1 MNSLRSAWTPV
12 LASQNA
18 SIIGPRERFEDSPL
32 ARTSFASYPTIRLV
46 QIIGQA
52 NPSPM
57 VPWGPEYPISRISD
71 PVESGY
77 GSIKLALR
85 GILLVTIRT
94 F

>member
-52 NPSPM
+52 TGSQA
-57 VPWGPEYPISRISD
+57 YPQIRRMRTCERRRE
-71 PVESGY
+71 ESHIWRKK
-77 GSIKLALR
+77 S
-85 GILLVTIRT
+85 
-94 F
+94 

>member
-52 NPSPM
+52 SLLISTVFPHAR
-57 VPWGPEYPISRISD
+57 GP
-71 PVESGY
+71 
-77 GSIKLALR
+77 ALNL
-85 GILLVTIRT
+85 I
-94 F
+94 

>member
-52 NPSPM
+52 TWP
-57 VPWGPEYPISRISD
+57 Y
-71 PVESGY
+71 
-77 GSIKLALR
+77 
-85 GILLVTIRT
+85 ILLTSRVTQVSRMMRDSVIARRVRYAT
-94 F
+94 S

>member
-52 NPSPM
+52 SNISNPF
-57 VPWGPEYPISRISD
+57 
-71 PVESGY
+71 SG
-77 GSIKLALR
+77 
-85 GILLVTIRT
+85 
-94 F
+94 

>member
-46 QIIGQA
+46 QIIGQVTCTGIIPNSSCNA
-52 NPSPM
+52 L
-57 VPWGPEYPISRISD
+57 
-71 PVESGY
+71 
-77 GSIKLALR
+77 GSNS
-85 GILLVTIRT
+85 
-94 F
+94 

>member
-52 NPSPM
+52 NPGTALKNYSAF
-57 VPWGPEYPISRISD
+57 PI
-71 PVESGY
+71 P
-77 GSIKLALR
+77 
-85 GILLVTIRT
+85 
-94 F
+94 